1 MADVGEEL
9 ALQAIQ
15 FEQLAIRGLQLP
27 ADLAFRD
34 TGLKFGALQAFVQI
48 DGKQHG
54 HTRPHQ
60 KEGILYR
67 RIQGGRGRRDR
78 KSTRLNSS
86 HDQIS
91 YAVFCLKKKKQTYTT
106 MLWHSRTLIP
116 LRTVE
121 LSLALPIPL
130 PLLSPSFRSL
140 VSDVTLTL
148 IDLTLF
154 FVTPK

>member
-1 MADVGEEL
+1 MDDLQRAQAQRQRRAEFMADVGEEL

-54 HTRPHQ
+54 HTRPQQ

-67 RIQGGRGRRDR
+67 RIQGGRGRSVKEIAAEEIKERA
-78 KSTRLNSS
+78 
-86 HDQIS
+86 Q
-91 YAVFCLKKKKQTYTT
+91 
-106 MLWHSRTLIP
+106 
-116 LRTVE
+116 
-121 LSLALPIPL
+121 
-130 PLLSPSFRSL
+130 
-140 VSDVTLTL
+140 LT
-148 IDLTLF
+148 
-154 FVTPK
+154 